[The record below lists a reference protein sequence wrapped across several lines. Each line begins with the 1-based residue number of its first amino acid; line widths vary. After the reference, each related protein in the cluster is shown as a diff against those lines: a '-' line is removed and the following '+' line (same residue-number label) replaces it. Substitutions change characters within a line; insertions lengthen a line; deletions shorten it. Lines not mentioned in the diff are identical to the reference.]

1 MCLGGEELA
10 NCEGC
15 RLRLCD
21 FSVATPETIALY
33 FGALRWFFS
42 LRIDGGAPAVV
53 PIVLNDI
60 QVSALAFGGTAL
72 LNARCGILGH
82 GIFAGVFGSQFN
94 ALWGLLV
101 QALRRGGWTPHV
113 AQPQDHHRFGLVT
126 LTHLN

>member
-53 PIVLNDI
+53 PFKIGFVQISSL
-60 QVSALAFGGTAL
+60 SLGGTS
-72 LNARCGILGH
+72 
-82 GIFAGVFGSQFN
+82 IFDAQG
-94 ALWGLLV
+94 GL
-101 QALRRGGWTPHV
+101 
-113 AQPQDHHRFGLVT
+113 
-126 LTHLN
+126 